1 MRIFEKKFFHHPFF
15 GWIFEKICIY
25 PGAKTMRIFGKIC
38 FFSPK
43 FMKFVLVQDT
53 SFFPKIRISI
63 REKRYWVAYAL
74 T

>member
-1 MRIFEKKFFHHPFF
+1 MRIFGKKFFHYPFF
-15 GWIFEKICIY
+15 WLDFWENLCLS
-25 PGAKTMRIFGKIC
+25 GAKTMRIFGKIC